1 MDFFAAQDDARRRT
15 RRLIWLFAGAVAGM
29 IGGIY
34 LALIAFLGDSPSW
47 WDPEFFAWTAGLT
60 LLLVGGASTIK
71 ILSLKSGGKIV
82 AESVGGRRID
92 AGTSDPDERRL
103 LNLVEE
109 MAIASGV
116 TVPSVYLLPDEEM
129 INAFAAGFTPSDA
142 AVAFTKGC
150 MQRLSRDELQGV
162 VAHEFSHILNGDM
175 RLNIHLIGVL
185 FGILVLS
192 IVGQGLLRSALYSS
206 VGGAR
211 RSKDGNGLVV
221 ALIAGGVILL
231 VAGSIGVFFGRLIQ
245 SAVSRQREFLA
256 DAAAVQFTRN
266 PAGLSG
272 ALQKIGGMGSRVENP
287 HSQDVA
293 HLFFANGLRSSFGG
307 WFATHPPLGE
317 RVRAIDPSW
326 EGSFA
331 AVEESERS
339 GEASSSLAGEAMVAS
354 LAGSGGLVRARKIR
368 HSLADRCG
376 PALQDPMQARALV
389 FALLVMDSLPSAQA
403 GQLGYL
409 RESGGAALEEAVG
422 LRMSGLQG
430 LPEDERLP
438 LLEVVLPVLSRLDA
452 AERPLFL
459 ERLQRVVLAD
469 GQITFFAF
477 VAGWLI
483 RRHLTPPERLR
494 PIGRPEDLAHS
505 LGILLGSLATLDAA
519 DEEAKRTFSQGLA
532 ASEVF
537 RRLVAYPELSLP
549 DYEQLGEALSL
560 LAAATFALRQEI
572 LAMASAVVWA
582 DGQIS
587 QAEESMLRFIA
598 SALEC
603 PSPLPG
609 LPATE

>member
-1 MDFFAAQDDARRRT
+1 
-15 RRLIWLFAGAVAGM
+15 
-29 IGGIY
+29 
-34 LALIAFLGDSPSW
+34 
-47 WDPEFFAWTAGLT
+47 
-60 LLLVGGASTIK
+60 
-71 ILSLKSGGKIV
+71 
-82 AESVGGRRID
+82 
-92 AGTSDPDERRL
+92 
-103 LNLVEE
+103 
-109 MAIASGV
+109 
-116 TVPSVYLLPDEEM
+116 
-129 INAFAAGFTPSDA
+129 
-142 AVAFTKGC
+142 
-150 MQRLSRDELQGV
+150 
-162 VAHEFSHILNGDM
+162 
-175 RLNIHLIGVL
+175 
-185 FGILVLS
+185 
-192 IVGQGLLRSALYSS
+192 
-206 VGGAR
+206 
-211 RSKDGNGLVV
+211 
-221 ALIAGGVILL
+221 
-231 VAGSIGVFFGRLIQ
+231 
-245 SAVSRQREFLA
+245 
-256 DAAAVQFTRN
+256 
-266 PAGLSG
+266 
-272 ALQKIGGMGSRVENP
+272 
-287 HSQDVA
+287 
-293 HLFFANGLRSSFGG
+293 
-307 WFATHPPLGE
+307 
-317 RVRAIDPSW
+317 
-326 EGSFA
+326 
-331 AVEESERS
+331 
-339 GEASSSLAGEAMVAS
+339 
-354 LAGSGGLVRARKIR
+354 
-368 HSLADRCG
+368 
-376 PALQDPMQARALV
+376 
-389 FALLVMDSLPSAQA
+389 
-403 GQLGYL
+403 
-409 RESGGAALEEAVG
+409 
-422 LRMSGLQG
+422 LQG